1 MNWLELKIPP
11 PMVALLCAIGMIY
24 LPDLFALEA
33 FEVPLQSWV
42 AGLVILFGLSFDL
55 LGFIEFRRYATTINP
70 LSPNKSSQIVSSGI
84 YRLTRNPMY
93 LGMAI
98 VLVGVTI
105 WTGSPLGLL
114 MVLVFALYITR
125 FQIKPEERILET
137 KFGEAFLEYKSKV
150 KRWI

>member
-1 MNWLELKIPP
+1 MQSRQEYSGNRRGT
-11 PMVALLCAIGMIY
+11 ANQ
-24 LPDLFALEA
+24 F
-33 FEVPLQSWV
+33 LQ
-42 AGLVILFGLSFDL
+42 VIFS
-55 LGFIEFRRYATTINP
+55 
-70 LSPNKSSQIVSSGI
+70 VI

-105 WTGSPLGLL
+105 WTRNPLGLL

-125 FQIKPEERILET
+125 FQIKPEERIRET
-137 KFGEAFLEYKSKV
+137 KFGEAFGEYKARV

>member
-1 MNWLELKIPP
+1 MTWLEFKIPP
-11 PMVALLCAIGMIY
+11 PVVALLCAIGMVY
-24 LPDLFALEA
+24 LPDLFGLQV
-33 FEVPLQSWV
+33 FEVPFQSWV

-55 LGFIEFRRYATTINP
+55 LGLIEFRRHATTINP

-105 WTGSPLGLL
+105 WSGSPLGLV

-125 FQIKPEERILET
+125 FQIKPEERILEA
-137 KFGEAFLEYKSKV
+137 KFGEAFLGYKSKV

>member
-1 MNWLELKIPP
+1 MTWLELKIPP
-11 PMVALLCAIGMIY
+11 PIVALLCAIGMVV
-24 LPDLFALEA
+24 LPDLIGLEA
-33 FEVPLQSWV
+33 FEVPSQSWV

-55 LGFIEFRRYATTINP
+55 LGLIEFRRHATTINP

-105 WTGSPLGLL
+105 WSGSPLGLL

-125 FQIKPEERILET
+125 FQIEPEERILEA
-137 KFGEAFLEYKSKV
+137 KFGEAFLEYKSTV

>member
-1 MNWLELKIPP
+1 MTWLELKVPP
-11 PMVALLCAIGMIY
+11 PIVALICAIGIVY

-33 FEVPLQSWV
+33 FEVAFQSWV

-55 LGFIEFRRYATTINP
+55 LGLIEFRRHATTINP
-70 LSPNKSSQIVSSGI
+70 LSPNKSSQVVSSGI

-105 WTGSPLGLL
+105 WTGSQLGLV

-125 FQIKPEERILET
+125 FQIEPEERILEA
-137 KFGEAFLEYKSKV
+137 KFGEAFLVYKSKV

>member
-1 MNWLELKIPP
+1 MTWLELKIPP
-11 PMVALLCAIGMIY
+11 PVVALLCAIGMVY
-24 LPDLFALEA
+24 LPDLFGPQV
-33 FEVPLQSWV
+33 FEVPFQSWV

-55 LGFIEFRRYATTINP
+55 LGFIEFRRHATTINP
-70 LSPNKSSQIVSSGI
+70 LSPNQSSQIVSSGI

-105 WTGSPLGLL
+105 WTGTPLGLVI
-114 MVLVFALYITR
+114 VLVFAFYITR
-125 FQIKPEERILET
+125 FQIKPEEQILEA
-137 KFGEAFLEYKSKV
+137 KFGEAFLDYKSKV